1 MANDT
6 SDASY
11 KMAHDAR
18 NASRVVVEGV
28 DEPKS
33 FASHVPEGY
42 ISPDVQDDRH
52 SLSAKALGL
61 AQNILNPMNP
71 NKKK

>member
-1 MANDT
+1 MPNDT
-6 SDASY
+6 SNAPY

-18 NASRVVVEGV
+18 NASKIVIEGV
-28 DEPKS
+28 DDPKS

-42 ISPDVQDDRH
+42 TSPDVQDDRH

-61 AQNILNPMNP
+61 AQNILNPMN
-71 NKKK
+71 KKK